1 MVCRVWFEVLSRPAV
16 VISPL
21 INILVCPEDDEDVS
35 ESVSSND
42 PYISFGSPDRWI
54 LNMFIIV

>member
-21 INILVCPEDDEDVS
+21 INILVCPKDEDVS
-35 ESVSSND
+35 ESVSSKD

>member
-1 MVCRVWFEVLSRPAV
+1 MVCRVWFKVLSSPAV

-21 INILVCPEDDEDVS
+21 INILVCPEDQHVS
-35 ESVSSND
+35 ESVSSKD

>member
-1 MVCRVWFEVLSRPAV
+1 MVCRVWFEVLSSPTV

-21 INILVCPEDDEDVS
+21 INKLVCPEYQHVS
-35 ESVSSND
+35 ESVSSKD

-54 LNMFIIV
+54 LNIFIIV

>member
-1 MVCRVWFEVLSRPAV
+1 MICRVWFEVLSSPAV

-21 INILVCPEDDEDVS
+21 INILVCPEDQHVS
-35 ESVSSND
+35 ESVTSID

>member
-1 MVCRVWFEVLSRPAV
+1 MVCRVWFEVLSSPAV

-21 INILVCPEDDEDVS
+21 INILVCPEDQHAV
-35 ESVSSND
+35 ESVSSKD

>member
-1 MVCRVWFEVLSRPAV
+1 MVCRVWFEVLSRPAI

-21 INILVCPEDDEDVS
+21 INILVRPEDEHVS
-35 ESVSSND
+35 ESVSSKD

>member
-1 MVCRVWFEVLSRPAV
+1 MVCRVWFEVLSSPAV

-21 INILVCPEDDEDVS
+21 INKLVCPEDDHLS
-35 ESVSSND
+35 YSVISKD

>member
-1 MVCRVWFEVLSRPAV
+1 MVCRVWFEVLSSPAV

-21 INILVCPEDDEDVS
+21 INILVCPEDEHVS
-35 ESVSSND
+35 EYVSSKD
-42 PYISFGSPDRWI
+42 PYISFGSPERWI

>member
-1 MVCRVWFEVLSRPAV
+1 MVCRVWFEVLSSPAV

-21 INILVCPEDDEDVS
+21 INILVCPEDQHIA
-35 ESVSSND
+35 ESVSFKD